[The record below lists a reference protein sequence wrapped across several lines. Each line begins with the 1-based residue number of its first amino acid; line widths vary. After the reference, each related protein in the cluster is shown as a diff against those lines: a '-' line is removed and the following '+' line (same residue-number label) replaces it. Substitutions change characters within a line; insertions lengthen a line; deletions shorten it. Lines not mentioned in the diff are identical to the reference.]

1 MDSHSIF
8 DKIIYIGPDIRMI
21 GGIASVLR
29 SYRDMV
35 HPFHFIA
42 VNSHRGRLVGYFS
55 LLALFARLPFARL
68 KGRKVVHI
76 HYASGKSWIRES
88 KIMSWARFWGYKT
101 VMHCHAGLFP
111 AYANKHPEVKN
122 TLKHSDVNVV
132 LSPKWIEIFRN
143 QIGIDGTVSIN
154 NVIKPSTV
162 KKVSNTDGPVVFT
175 FIGDIIERK
184 GIFDLIDA
192 VDILPHDA
200 DFRIEICGRG
210 ETERLQRR
218 IASSHHTDKINFH
231 GAVSPD
237 QRDFILSRTSVVVLP
252 SYAEEYQW
260 PSSRAWRPA
269 QALLPLMSEAP
280 QMW

>member
-162 KKVSNTDGPVVFT
+162 KK
-175 FIGDIIERK
+175 
-184 GIFDLIDA
+184 
-192 VDILPHDA
+192 
-200 DFRIEICGRG
+200 FRTLTAPWC
-210 ETERLQRR
+210 
-218 IASSHHTDKINFH
+218 
-231 GAVSPD
+231 
-237 QRDFILSRTSVVVLP
+237 
-252 SYAEEYQW
+252 
-260 PSSRAWRPA
+260 
-269 QALLPLMSEAP
+269 LPLSAI
-280 QMW
+280 